1 MSLHSKTPEKT
12 TSQNGDFF
20 ALPSPTSTQRLAYSA
35 LLASLALIF
44 SYIEVLIPF
53 NFGIPGVKLG
63 IANLVVIVALYYL
76 GPRYAFVINMIRVL
90 VAGLPFTGLFGCLY
104 SLAGA
109 LLSFAAMLLIKK
121 TGLFSVTGV
130 SICGGVFHNLGQI
143 LVATVLV
150 SSLKMFAYFP
160 VLIISG
166 VVSGTIIGI
175 IAWLILQRLPRA

>member
-1 MSLHSKTPEKT
+1 MSLHNSISARNL
-12 TSQNGDFF
+12 TSI
-20 ALPSPTSTQRLAYSA
+20 A
-35 LLASLALIF
+35 LLAALALIF

-63 IANLVVIVALYYL
+63 IANLVVIVALYYF
-76 GPRYAFVINMIRVL
+76 GPLPAFTINLVRVII
-90 VAGLPFTGLFGCLY
+90 AGLLFTGLFGFLY

-109 LLSFAAMLLIKK
+109 LLSFVMMLLMKK

-143 LVATVLV
+143 LTAALLI
-150 SSLKMFAYFP
+150 SSLRIFAYFP

-166 VVSGTIIGI
+166 VISGAIIGI
-175 IAWLILQRLPRA
+175 VACLVLRRLPPQRLGFSRD